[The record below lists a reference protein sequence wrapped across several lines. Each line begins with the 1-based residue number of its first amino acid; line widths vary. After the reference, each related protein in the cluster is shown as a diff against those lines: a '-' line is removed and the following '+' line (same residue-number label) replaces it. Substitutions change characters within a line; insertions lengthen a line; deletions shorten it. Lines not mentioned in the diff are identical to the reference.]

1 MKIKNLR
8 LIAKDLSTELLYF
21 DVNKLKEE
29 LMNKIWERENYIERN
44 ERVKIW

>member
-29 LMNKIWERENYIERN
+29 LMNKIWERERNIERK
-44 ERVKIW
+44 VKIW